1 MMPDPRNYLGRGWSF
16 PVRLREKTGSVSL
29 SEYDA
34 DVRES
39 IRVILSTA
47 PGERVM
53 RPDFGCGIHDMAF
66 EAISTTTLADMED
79 RVREAL
85 AAFESRI
92 DVTLVRAVSGNGFDG
107 QLLISID
114 YVIRGTNNQL
124 NFVYPFYIRERG

>member
-1 MMPDPRNYLGRGWSF
+1 MMADPRNYLGRGWSF

-79 RVREAL
+79 QVREPL
-85 AAFESRI
+85 AAFESRLH
-92 DVTLVRAVSGNGFDG
+92 VTLFRPVTGTASYVH
-107 QLLISID
+107 LLISS
-114 YVIRGTNNQL
+114 
-124 NFVYPFYIRERG
+124 